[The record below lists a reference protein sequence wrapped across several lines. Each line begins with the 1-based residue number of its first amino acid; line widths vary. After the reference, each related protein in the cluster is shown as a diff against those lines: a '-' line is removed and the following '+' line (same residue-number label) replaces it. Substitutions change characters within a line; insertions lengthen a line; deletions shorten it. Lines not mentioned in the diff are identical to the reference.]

1 MTNPNYRGNIK
12 MKKAITLTMAI
23 ILVFSFFG
31 CGEKKEN
38 EEEQVAY
45 VKIEEPVSKD
55 FSDKLS
61 LPATLRAKDEA
72 SVNSNVSAM
81 VMTVNVRV
89 GDQVSKGDTLAVL
102 DSAVAAKTYEKAKIG
117 FQNVEK
123 TYFRIK
129 NLYDEGAISLMEC
142 DAAKANYDT
151 AMEDYNLAKLNL
163 DYTRITAPMSGV
175 ISVKN
180 IEVGQM
186 SAPGQEA
193 FRIVDLS
200 TIIAESGVSDK
211 DITKLQYGQ
220 DVKIN
225 LQSGEQ
231 YTGKIDSISPVT
243 NQMTST
249 YPISVLIDN
258 PDGKLKAG
266 MFADI
271 EIIFG
276 VNKNGIAIKNT
287 SLMNEDGIFS
297 VFVNKGGIAAK
308 KNVRIGIQDEE
319 YTEILDGI
327 TSSDQ
332 VICAG
337 QDTLKD
343 GDKVK
348 VIKEN

>member
-1 MTNPNYRGNIK
+1 
-12 MKKAITLTMAI
+12 MKKAFII
-23 ILVFSFFG
+23 ILIIAVISSLIG
-31 CGEKKEN
+31 CGNK
-38 EEEQVAY
+38 EEEAEAQVTY
-45 VKIEEPVSKD
+45 VKIEEPVSMD

-61 LPATLRAKDEA
+61 LPATLKAKDEA
-72 SVNSNVSAM
+72 SVNTNIASM
-81 VMTVNVRV
+81 VTAVNVRV
-89 GDQVSKGDTLAVL
+89 GDQVSKGQTLAVL
-102 DSAVAAKTYEKAKIG
+102 DSEVAARTYEKARLG

-123 TYFRIK
+123 TYLRAK
-129 NLYDEGAISLMEC
+129 SLYEEGAISQMDFET
-142 DAAKANYDT
+142 AKVNYDT
-151 AMEDYNLAKLNL
+151 VLEDYNLAKLNL

-175 ISVKN
+175 ISAKS
-180 IEVGQM
+180 IEIGQM
-186 SAPGQEA
+186 AAPGQEA

-200 TIIAESGVSDK
+200 KLIAESGVSER

-220 DVKIN
+220 SVNIN

-231 YTGKIDSISPVT
+231 YVGSIDSISPVT

-276 VNKNGIAIKNT
+276 INKNSIAIKNT
-287 SLMNEDGIFS
+287 SITNEDGIS
-297 VFVNKGGIAAK
+297 YAFVNHNGEAEKRKI
-308 KNVRIGIQDEE
+308 RIGIQDKE

-327 TSSDQ
+327 MSGDE
-332 VICAG
+332 VISAG
-337 QDTLKD
+337 QDSLKN

-348 VIKEN
+348 VIKEGEIFSASE

>member
-1 MTNPNYRGNIK
+1 MN
-12 MKKAITLTMAI
+12 KALLITLVITLI
-23 ILVFSFFG
+23 FSLFG
-31 CGEKKEN
+31 CGKN
-38 EEEQVAY
+38 EDKDEDLVAY
-45 VKIEEPVSKD
+45 VKIEEPISKD
-55 FSDKLS
+55 FSDILS

-72 SVNSNVSAM
+72 SVNSNISSM

-89 GDQVSKGDTLAVL
+89 GDQVSKGDILAVL
-102 DSAVAAKTYEKAKIG
+102 DSAVASKTYEKAKIG

-123 TYFRIK
+123 TYFRVK

-151 AMEDYNLAKLNL
+151 ALEDYNLAKLNL

-175 ISVKN
+175 ISAKS

-186 SAPGQEA
+186 GTPGQEA

-200 TIIAESGVSDK
+200 KLIAESGVSEK

-220 DVKIN
+220 NVNVN

-231 YTGKIDSISPVT
+231 YMGKIDSISPVT

-249 YPISVLIDN
+249 YPVSVSIDN

-287 SLMNEDGIFS
+287 SIMNEDGIFS
-297 VFVNKGGIAAK
+297 VFVNNEGIADK
-308 KNVRIGIQDEE
+308 RNVQIGIQDEE

-327 TSSDQ
+327 KSSDK

>member
-1 MTNPNYRGNIK
+1 
-12 MKKAITLTMAI
+12 MKKALLITFVITLI
-23 ILVFSFFG
+23 FSLFG
-31 CGEKKEN
+31 CGKN
-38 EEEQVAY
+38 EDKDEDLVAY

-72 SVNSNVSAM
+72 SVNSNISAM
-81 VMTVNVRV
+81 VMTVDVRV

-123 TYFRIK
+123 TYLRVK

-151 AMEDYNLAKLNL
+151 ALEDYNLAKLNL

-175 ISVKN
+175 ISAKN

-186 SAPGQEA
+186 GAPGQEA

-200 TIIAESGVSDK
+200 NLIAESGVSEK

-220 DVKIN
+220 NVNIN

-231 YTGKIDSISPVT
+231 YVGKIDSISPVT

-249 YPISVLIDN
+249 YPINVSIDN

-287 SLMNEDGIFS
+287 SIMNEDGMFS
-297 VFVNKGGIAAK
+297 VFVNNEGIADK
-308 KNVRIGIQDEE
+308 RNVQIGIQDEE

-327 TSSDQ
+327 KPGDK

>member
-1 MTNPNYRGNIK
+1 
-12 MKKAITLTMAI
+12 MKKAIILIMTI
-23 ILVFSFFG
+23 ILAFSFFG
-31 CGEKKEN
+31 CGEKKEK

-45 VKIEEPVSKD
+45 VKIEAPVSKE
-55 FSDKLS
+55 FADKLS

-72 SVNSNVSAM
+72 SVNSNISSM

-102 DSAVAAKTYEKAKIG
+102 DSAVAARTYEKAKIG

-123 TYFRIK
+123 IYFRIK

-142 DAAKANYDT
+142 DAAKANYD
-151 AMEDYNLAKLNL
+151 MVLEDYNLAKLNL

-175 ISVKN
+175 ISAKN
-180 IEVGQM
+180 MEVGQM
-186 SAPGQEA
+186 AAPGQEA

-200 TIIAESGVSDK
+200 TLIAESGVSEK

-220 DVKIN
+220 SVNIN

-231 YTGKIDSISPVT
+231 YMGKIDSISPVT

-276 VNKNGIAIKNT
+276 VNKNSIAIKNT
-287 SLMNEDGIFS
+287 GVINEDGIFS
-297 VFVNKGGIAAK
+297 VFVNNNGIAEK
-308 KNVRIGIQDEE
+308 RNVQIGIQDEE

-327 TSSDQ
+327 KSSDKI
-332 VICAG
+332 ICAG

>member
-1 MTNPNYRGNIK
+1 
-12 MKKAITLTMAI
+12 MKKALLIAIVITLI
-23 ILVFSFFG
+23 FSLFG
-31 CGEKKEN
+31 CGKN
-38 EEEQVAY
+38 EDKAEDQVAY
-45 VKIEEPVSKD
+45 VKIEEPVSAD

-72 SVNSNVSAM
+72 SVNSNISSM

-89 GDQVSKGDTLAVL
+89 GDPVSKGDTLAVL

-123 TYFRIK
+123 TYLRVK

-142 DAAKANYDT
+142 DAAKANYDL
-151 AMEDYNLAKLNL
+151 ALEDYNLAKLNL
-163 DYTRITAPMSGV
+163 DYTKITAPMTGV

-200 TIIAESGVSDK
+200 KLIAESGVSEK

-220 DVKIN
+220 DVNIN
-225 LQSGEQ
+225 LQSGEK
-231 YTGKIDSISPVT
+231 YKGKIDSISPVT
-243 NQMTST
+243 NQMTGT

-271 EIIFG
+271 EVIFG
-276 VNKNGIAIKNT
+276 VNKNSIAVKNT
-287 SLMNEDGIFS
+287 SVINEDGVFY
-297 VFVNKGGIAAK
+297 VFVNNGGIADK
-308 KNVRIGIQDEE
+308 KKVQIGIQDEK
-319 YTEILDGI
+319 YTEVLDGI
-327 TSSDQ
+327 TSADE
-332 VICAG
+332 VISAG
-337 QDTLKD
+337 QDTLKN